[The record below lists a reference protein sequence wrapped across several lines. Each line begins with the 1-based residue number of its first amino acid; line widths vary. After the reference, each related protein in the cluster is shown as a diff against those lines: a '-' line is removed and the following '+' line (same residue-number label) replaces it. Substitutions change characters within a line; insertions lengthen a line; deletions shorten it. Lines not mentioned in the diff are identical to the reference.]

1 MSSAT
6 AITADLVAAAG
17 LGHKRGDRELLR
29 VVAMGI
35 IENRPASVFG
45 LMANLRFACLLALI
59 GTLAACSDDPADKTP
74 YPFVTD
80 AQGRALIL
88 RGINVM
94 SNAKSDPLRMPN
106 ISPEDVRRM
115 VEDWGFNHVRF
126 LIFWDAIE
134 PQKGVYDDAYLERV
148 AERLDWFAA
157 AGIHVVLDMH
167 QDVYAAR
174 FCCDGA
180 PEWAIRD
187 DGKPFELQGQW
198 FLNYFQPAVRAA
210 FDNFWRASGE
220 HSDLQ
225 VHYRAAWMQVVKRF
239 KDHPAVIGYDLMNEP
254 HPGSMIDEAE
264 LLGLPNP
271 ASPSP
276 IFDERYL
283 SPFYQKLINVIR
295 QEDVQNWIFFEPRY
309 GAPGNGAATW
319 ISDLHDPREGP
330 PRLAYYP
337 HMYSIAL
344 EGSERYTV
352 SDTSVSDWE
361 TERSKELAR
370 WNMPMAI
377 GEWGLSRNT
386 ENWQGFVADVLTMAD
401 RMLAGWAYWSYDPG
415 TWGLIEQGDERAES
429 ELADHLVRPYA
440 QVIAGTPTA
449 MSFDVGSKDF
459 SLRWSRRAGIVGS
472 SKIYVPKK
480 RHYAQGFTARLN
492 GKIVALE
499 GAWDGIREILTVDL
513 PLDGTSFH
521 LQIISA
527 PSE

>member
-1 MSSAT
+1 MR
-6 AITADLVAAAG
+6 IP
-17 LGHKRGDRELLR
+17 GHESRCFSRRELLKS
-29 VVAMGI
+29 VGSSFAG
-35 IENRPASVFG
+35 NRPSFFG
-45 LMANLRFACLLALI
+45 VAKRRFLSSLLILACL
-59 GTLAACSDDPADKTP
+59 GACPDEPIDKTP

-80 AQGRALIL
+80 SAGRALIL

-106 ISPEDVRRM
+106 ISKEDVRRM

-126 LIFWDAIE
+126 LVFWDAIE
-134 PQKGVYDDAYLERV
+134 PQKGVYDAAYLERV
-148 AERLDWFAA
+148 AERLDWFAEV
-157 AGIHVVLDMH
+157 GIHVVLDMH

-210 FDNFWRASGE
+210 FDNFWQASGD
-220 HSDLQ
+220 HADLQ
-225 VHYRAAWMQVVKRF
+225 VHYRAAWMQVVRRF

-283 SPFYQKLINVIR
+283 SPFYQRLIDVIR
-295 QEDVQNWIFFEPRY
+295 QEDSQNWIFFEPRY

-319 ISDLHDPREGP
+319 ISDLNDPREGP
-330 PRLAYYP
+330 PRLVYYP
-337 HMYSIAL
+337 HLYSISL
-344 EGSERYTV
+344 EASQRYAP
-352 SDTSVSDWE
+352 DDQSVSDWE
-361 TERSKELAR
+361 IERGKELAR
-370 WNMPMAI
+370 WEMPMAI
-377 GEWGLSRNT
+377 GEWGLDRST

-415 TWGLIEQGDERAES
+415 AWGIIEHGEERAET
-429 ELADHLVRPYA
+429 ELADHLIRPYA
-440 QVIAGTPTA
+440 QVVAGRPTA
-449 MSFDVGSKDF
+449 MSFDAQTKAF
-459 SLRWSRRAGIVGS
+459 SLNFERRQGVTGDS
-472 SKIYVPKK
+472 LIYIPQK
-480 RHYAQGFTARLN
+480 RHYPAGFTAILN
-492 GKIVALE
+492 GELLSLDGVWDE
-499 GAWDGIREILTVDL
+499 GREILSLAL
-513 PLDGTSFH
+513 PSEGSSFH
-521 LQIISA
+521 LVISA
-527 PSE
+527 N